1 MTSMGTSRKI
11 AASVTLTLTNG
22 VPSMLQN
29 SLADLARRE
38 RIPTVVR
45 HQDGPIVPSV
55 PRRRQIIGV
64 TRRRC

>member
-45 HQDGPIVPSV
+45 HQDGPHRSICRTSP
-55 PRRRQIIGV
+55 PDYWRNQA
-64 TRRRC
+64 